1 MAYCRKC
8 GSEINEYDTTCFE
21 CGERQNGDRRS
32 DVMRCPRCESTNIQL
47 LSKTEGSDYD
57 VSNGCC
63 GYILLGPLGL
73 LCGLSSSKTTETVR
87 VCATCKHEF

>member
-1 MAYCRKC
+1 MAYCRRC
-8 GSEINEYDTTCFE
+8 GSEVDEYETKCFE
-21 CGERQNGDRRS
+21 CGEQLKPEISRN
-32 DVMRCPRCESTNIQL
+32 VLRCPRCEGSNIQL

-57 VSNGCC
+57 VSSGCC

-73 LCGLSSSKTTETVR
+73 LCGLSSDKTTETVR